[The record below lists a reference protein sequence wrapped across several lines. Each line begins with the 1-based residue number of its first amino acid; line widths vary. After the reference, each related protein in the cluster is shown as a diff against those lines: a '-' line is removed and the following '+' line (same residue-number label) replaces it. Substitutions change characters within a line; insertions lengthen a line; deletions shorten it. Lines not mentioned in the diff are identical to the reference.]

1 MPEKIS
7 AVIITKN
14 EEKNIERLLK
24 SLEWVDEIIVC
35 DTGSSDSTI
44 NIARNY
50 NCKIFSIDWQGFG
63 HAKRQAVE
71 KAENDWVLSVDADE
85 EVSFELKNEIIEIL
99 KNPKY
104 NCYYIKRIPF
114 YLGKKINFCGWRN
127 DFPKRLFNKK
137 FGNFNADPI
146 HESLVIDGERGKIM
160 APLLHYTYPNISTHF
175 TKMNLYSDIASEKLK
190 INNHSSSIFAS
201 IFFGIVKFIQMYF
214 FKLGFLDGRVGFILC
229 LNSAIGVYLKYIKTW
244 KTKN

>member
-1 MPEKIS
+1 MSEKLS

-24 SLEWVDEIIVC
+24 SLEWVDEIVVC

-44 NIARNY
+44 NIAQKY

-63 HAKRQAVE
+63 LAKRQAVE
-71 KAENDWVLSVDADE
+71 KAKNDWVLSVDADE
-85 EVSFELKNEIIEIL
+85 EVSVELKNEIIEIL

-104 NCYYIKRIPF
+104 NCYYIKRVTF
-114 YLGKKINFCGWRN
+114 YLGKKINYCGWRN

-137 FGNFNADPI
+137 FGNFNTDPI
-146 HESLVIDGERGKIM
+146 HESLVIDGERGKIS

-175 TKMNLYSDIASEKLK
+175 TKMNLYSDIIAEKLK
-190 INNHSSSIFAS
+190 IINHSSSIFAS
-201 IFFGIVKFIQMYF
+201 IFLGIVKFIQMYF

-229 LNSAIGVYLKYIKTW
+229 FNSAIGVYLKYIKTW

>member
-1 MPEKIS
+1 MSEKLS

-24 SLEWVDEIIVC
+24 SLEWVDEIVVC

-44 NIARNY
+44 NIAQKY
-50 NCKIFSIDWQGFG
+50 NCKIFSINWQGFG
-63 HAKRQAVE
+63 LAKRQAVE
-71 KAENDWVLSVDADE
+71 KAKNDWVLSVDADE
-85 EVSFELKNEIIEIL
+85 EVSTELKNHIIEIL

-104 NCYYIKRIPF
+104 NCYYIKRVTF

-137 FGNFNADPI
+137 FGNFNTDPI
-146 HESLVIDGERGKIM
+146 HESLVIDGERGKIF

-175 TKMNLYSDIASEKLK
+175 TKMNLYSDIAADKLK
-190 INNHSSSIFAS
+190 IKNHSSSILAS

-229 LNSAIGVYLKYIKTW
+229 FNSAIGVYLKYIKTW